1 MWAVFWLVLAAC
13 VSHGQEPLIV
23 SAAVSLSEAL
33 AAIAEAHI
41 KAGGAPL
48 RFNFAASNVL
58 ARQIVNGAPVDVF
71 ISADAAQMDIAQ
83 QASAIDPA
91 TRADVV
97 RNRLAVL
104 MRAGQTAPVRDERD
118 LRNPDIR
125 RIAIGSPDA
134 VPAGVYAREWLQA
147 ARVWNEIEHK
157 IVPVGS
163 VRASLAAVENESVDA
178 AIVYESDTLQARS
191 SSIAFV
197 VTSGGPQ
204 IAYPAAVVARSRRSD
219 DARRFVEFL
228 RSRTAQEIFRRYR
241 FQPISSP

>member
-1 MWAVFWLVLAAC
+1 MWAAVWLVLAGF
-13 VSHGQEPLIV
+13 VSQGAQPLTV

-33 AAIAEAHI
+33 ASIAEAHQ
-41 KAGGAPL
+41 KAGGASV

-71 ISADAAQMDIAQ
+71 ISADAAQMDVAQ
-83 QASAIDPA
+83 RASAIDPA
-91 TRADVV
+91 TRVDVV
-97 RNRLAVL
+97 GNRLAVL
-104 MRAGQTAPVRDERD
+104 VRAGAKAVVREVRD

-125 RIAIGSPDA
+125 RIAIGSPEA

-147 ARVWNEIEHK
+147 SRVWDEIEHK

-163 VRASLAAVENESVDA
+163 VRAALGAVENESVDA

-191 SSIAFV
+191 SSIAFIV
-197 VTSGGPQ
+197 ATEGPR
-204 IAYPAAVVARSRRSD
+204 IAYPAAVVARTRRPD

-228 RSRTAQEIFRRYR
+228 RSRAAQDIFRRYR